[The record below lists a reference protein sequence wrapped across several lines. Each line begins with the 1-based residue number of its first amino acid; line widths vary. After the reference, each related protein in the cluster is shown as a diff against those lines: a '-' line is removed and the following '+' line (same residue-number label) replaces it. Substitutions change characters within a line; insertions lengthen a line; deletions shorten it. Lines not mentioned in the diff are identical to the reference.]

1 MLDIT
6 SAPSHTAISSV
17 GRLRKGTRLSPSV
30 AVAIWSK
37 AVKKL
42 STTHRDS
49 VLQNPEAFR
58 VRVWRQQLQWQF
70 LPTGKSR
77 EDVGIVIQH
86 VPICADSVS
95 EKMKDIP
102 AADAV
107 FTTIEQAG
115 HIDPQYRAIT
125 KMGKVMY
132 QISEIKEV
140 LRGDAEY
147 NFRDRAKKLVVKWGL

>member
-1 MLDIT
+1 MAEIAKKVQSTD
-6 SAPSHTAISSV
+6 
-17 GRLRKGTRLSPSV
+17 KGL
-30 AVAIWSK
+30 AIWSK

-58 VRVWRQQLQWQF
+58 VWVWRQQLQWQF
-70 LPTGKSR
+70 LPTGNSR
-77 EDVGIVIQH
+77 ED
-86 VPICADSVS
+86 
-95 EKMKDIP
+95 DIP

-115 HIDPQYRAIT
+115 HIDPQYLAIT

-132 QISEIKEV
+132 RISEIKEV